1 MGRVVFTGKAEPGID
16 WLEIESRLQDISN
29 SSQSSCDVPI
39 EPAVTLAND
48 PPALIGEQPAAA
60 AAPKPSPSP
69 DTPATAKRDPFDML
83 SLPAAFPSN
92 QS

>member
-1 MGRVVFTGKAEPGID
+1 LGRVVFTGKAEPGID

-60 AAPKPSPSP
+60 TEPSPSP